1 MFRRVLR
8 GYSSGRAEP
17 LKVISTS
24 AAVAAKARTRAYF
37 PVQVAMLARCIAILV
52 ALGLVYCTLQAVQG
66 ERGECDAG
74 EFLFSTAR
82 RLLYGDGEG
91 EASVDVVQ
99 NGGVAK
105 GMEQRY
111 GIQF

>member
-1 MFRRVLR
+1 MVARVYR
-8 GYSSGRAEP
+8 SCRAFEGGTEICCSGGKGSDKGVFSGKGSDVSTLHRNTGGARASV
-17 LKVISTS
+17 LHFAGS
-24 AAVAAKARTRAYF
+24 A
-37 PVQVAMLARCIAILV
+37 
-52 ALGLVYCTLQAVQG
+52 G

-74 EFLFSTAR
+74 KFLFSTAR

-91 EASVDVVQ
+91 EAYVDVEQ

-105 GMEQRY
+105 SMEQRY

>member
-1 MFRRVLR
+1 MHRNTGGARASVLHFA
-8 GYSSGRAEP
+8 G
-17 LKVISTS
+17 S
-24 AAVAAKARTRAYF
+24 A
-37 PVQVAMLARCIAILV
+37 
-52 ALGLVYCTLQAVQG
+52 G
-66 ERGECDAG
+66 ERGECAAG

-82 RLLYGDGEG
+82 KLLYGDGEG
-91 EASVDVVQ
+91 DASADVVQ